1 MNVSP
6 RLRWVLLPL
15 SWIYR
20 EIVRVRV
27 WMYAKGV
34 LPQRRVSTPVISV
47 GNLTVGGTGKTP
59 MVIWLA
65 ERLLA
70 KGNRVGI
77 LTRGYKGREGT
88 SDEIEQMKA
97 RLQARIQFGVG
108 KNRYEQA
115 LRLEQIGVDVLL
127 MDDGFQHLQLARDL
141 DILLLDASQPLTN
154 ESLLPAGRLR
164 EPLSEMGRAD
174 LLVFTRTETS
184 PGAKDAIA
192 KLNDYPVFSAATK
205 LLGFRRLGSDN
216 SIVPAEQLGGGP
228 FFSFCGIGNPQAFF
242 KDLKNWGLSNAG
254 TRIFPDHHR
263 YRAADTVEIQTAARS
278 VGAHALLTTEKDAQ
292 NLSGVELRDLPAFV
306 AVIELQIAK
315 EEAFLDAIQKRVNAR
330 RAAI

>member
-1 MNVSP
+1 MNESP

-20 EIVRVRV
+20 EIVRIRV

-34 LPQRRVSTPVISV
+34 LPQRRVNTPVISV

-70 KGNRVGI
+70 QGNRVGI

-97 RLQARIQFGVG
+97 RLQARVLFGVG
-108 KNRYEQA
+108 RNRYEQA
-115 LRLEQIGVDVLL
+115 LRLEQIGVDILL
-127 MDDGFQHLQLARDL
+127 MDDGFQHLKFARDVN
-141 DILLLDASQPLTN
+141 ILLLDASQPLME

-216 SIVPAEQLGGGP
+216 SLMPAEQLGAGP

-242 KDLKNWGLSNAG
+242 KDLKNWGLSLAG

-263 YRAADTVEIQTAARS
+263 YSAADTVEIQTVARS

-292 NLSGVELRDLPAFV
+292 NLSGIELRDLPTFV

-315 EEAFLDAIQKRVNAR
+315 EEDFLDAIQKRVTAR
-330 RAAI
+330 RAAV

>member
-1 MNVSP
+1 MSVSP

-34 LPQRRVSTPVISV
+34 LKQRRVNTPVISV

-70 KGNRVGI
+70 QGNRVGI

-88 SDEIEQMKA
+88 SDEIEQMKV
-97 RLQARIQFGVG
+97 RLQARVQFGVG

-141 DILLLDASQPLTN
+141 NILLLDASQPLTN

-205 LLGFRRLGSDN
+205 LLGFRRLGLDN
-216 SIVPAEQLGGGP
+216 SLVPAEQLGVGP

-242 KDLKNWGLSNAG
+242 EDLKNWGLSNAD

-263 YRAADTVEIQTAARS
+263 YSAADTVEIQTAARS

-292 NLSGVELRDLPAFV
+292 NLTGVELRDLPAFV

-315 EEAFLDAIQKRVNAR
+315 EEAFLDAIQKRVDAR
-330 RAAI
+330 RATV

>member
-70 KGNRVGI
+70 RGNRVGI
-77 LTRGYKGREGT
+77 LTRGYKGGEGT

-97 RLQARIQFGVG
+97 RLQARVQFGVG

-205 LLGFRRLGSDN
+205 LLGFRRLGLDN
-216 SIVPAEQLGGGP
+216 SLVPAEQLGVGP

-242 KDLKNWGLSNAG
+242 EDLKNWGLSNAD

-263 YRAADTVEIQTAARS
+263 YSAADTVEIQTAARS

-292 NLSGVELRDLPAFV
+292 NLSGVEFRDSPAFV

-330 RAAI
+330 RSAI

>member
-1 MNVSP
+1 
-6 RLRWVLLPL
+6 
-15 SWIYR
+15 
-20 EIVRVRV
+20 
-27 WMYAKGV
+27 MYAKGV
-34 LPQRRVSTPVISV
+34 LRQRLVSTPVISV

-70 KGNRVGI
+70 QGKRVGI

-88 SDEIEQMKA
+88 SDEVEQMKG
-97 RLQARIQFGVG
+97 RLQARVLFGIG

-115 LRLEQIGVDVLL
+115 LRLEQAGVDILL
-127 MDDGFQHLQLARDL
+127 MDDGFQHLQLARDVN
-141 DILLLDASQPLTN
+141 ILLLDACHPLTN

-184 PGAKDAIA
+184 PGTKDAIA

-205 LLGFRRLGSDN
+205 LIGFRRFGSDN
-216 SIVPAEQLGGGP
+216 SLVPAEQLGGGP

-242 KDLKNWGLSNAG
+242 KDLKNWGLSLAG
-254 TRIFPDHHR
+254 TKSFQDHHR
-263 YRAADTVEIQTAARS
+263 YNAADSVEIQTAARS
-278 VGAHALLTTEKDAQ
+278 AGAHALLTTEKDAQ
-292 NLSGVELRDLPAFV
+292 NLSGIELRDLPTFI
-306 AVIELQIAK
+306 AVIELQIAND
-315 EEAFLDAIQKRVNAR
+315 EAFLDAIQKRVNAR
-330 RAAI
+330 RAAV

>member
-27 WMYAKGV
+27 WMYAKGI
-34 LPQRRVSTPVISV
+34 LKQRRVNTPVISV

-70 KGNRVGI
+70 QGNRVGI

-88 SDEIEQMKA
+88 SDEIEQMKV
-97 RLQARIQFGVG
+97 RLQARVQFGVG

-216 SIVPAEQLGGGP
+216 SLVPAEQLGVGP

-242 KDLKNWGLSNAG
+242 KDLKNWGLSLAG
-254 TRIFPDHHR
+254 TRIFPDHHP
-263 YRAADTVEIQTAARS
+263 YSEADTVNIQTVARS

-292 NLSGVELRDLPAFV
+292 NLSGIELPDLPAFV
-306 AVIELQIAK
+306 AVIELQIANDK
-315 EEAFLDAIQKRVNAR
+315 TFLDAIQKRVNAR
-330 RAAI
+330 RAAV

>member
-1 MNVSP
+1 
-6 RLRWVLLPL
+6 
-15 SWIYR
+15 
-20 EIVRVRV
+20 
-27 WMYAKGV
+27 MYAKGV
-34 LPQRRVSTPVISV
+34 LRQRLVSTPVISV

-70 KGNRVGI
+70 QGNRVGI

-88 SDEIEQMKA
+88 SDEVEQMKG
-97 RLQARIQFGVG
+97 RLQARVLFGIG

-115 LRLEQIGVDVLL
+115 LRLEQAGVDILL
-127 MDDGFQHLQLARDL
+127 MDDGFQHLQLARDVN
-141 DILLLDASQPLTN
+141 ILLLDACHPLTN

-184 PGAKDAIA
+184 PGTKDAIA

-205 LLGFRRLGSDN
+205 LIGFRRFGSDN
-216 SIVPAEQLGGGP
+216 SLVPAEQLGGGP

-242 KDLKNWGLSNAG
+242 KDLKNWGLSLAG
-254 TRIFPDHHR
+254 TKSFEDHHR
-263 YRAADTVEIQTAARS
+263 YDAADSVEIQTAARS
-278 VGAHALLTTEKDAQ
+278 AGAHALLTTEKDAQ
-292 NLSGVELRDLPAFV
+292 NLSGIELRDLPTFI
-306 AVIELQIAK
+306 AVIELQIAND
-315 EEAFLDAIQKRVNAR
+315 EAFLDAIQKRVNAR
-330 RAAI
+330 RAAV

>member
-27 WMYAKGV
+27 WMYAKGI
-34 LPQRRVSTPVISV
+34 LKQRRVNTPVISV

-70 KGNRVGI
+70 QGNRVGI

-88 SDEIEQMKA
+88 SDEIEQMKV
-97 RLQARIQFGVG
+97 RLQARVQFGVG

-141 DILLLDASQPLTN
+141 NILLLDASQPLTN

-216 SIVPAEQLGGGP
+216 SLVPAEQLGVGP

-242 KDLKNWGLSNAG
+242 KDLKNWGLSLAG

-263 YRAADTVEIQTAARS
+263 YSEADTVQIQTVARS

-315 EEAFLDAIQKRVNAR
+315 EEAFLDAIQKRANAR

>member
-20 EIVRVRV
+20 EIVRIRV

-34 LPQRRVSTPVISV
+34 LRQRLVSTPVISV

-70 KGNRVGI
+70 QGNRVGI

-88 SDEIEQMKA
+88 SDEVEQMKG
-97 RLQARIQFGVG
+97 RLQARVLFGIG

-115 LRLEQIGVDVLL
+115 LRLEQAGVDILL
-127 MDDGFQHLQLARDL
+127 MDDGFQHLQLARDVN
-141 DILLLDASQPLTN
+141 ILLLDACHPLTN

-184 PGAKDAIA
+184 PGTKDAIA

-205 LLGFRRLGSDN
+205 LIGFRRFGSDN
-216 SIVPAEQLGGGP
+216 SLVPAGQLGGGP

-242 KDLKNWGLSNAG
+242 KDLKNWGLSLAG
-254 TRIFPDHHR
+254 TKSFQDHHR
-263 YRAADTVEIQTAARS
+263 YNAADTVEIQIAARS

-292 NLSGVELRDLPAFV
+292 NLNGIELRDLPTFV
-306 AVIELQIAK
+306 AVIELQIAND
-315 EEAFLDAIQKRVNAR
+315 EAFLDAIQKHVNAR
-330 RAAI
+330 RAAV